1 MNSGTPKSG
10 RISLPLALISVVCF
24 WAALYLP
31 CLGTLPFK
39 NEEGRRT
46 LPAMAMIET
55 GNWIVPSVGGE
66 AYFRKPPLFNWC
78 IALAIQLTG
87 QVNEWSARLPSAV
100 ATLLLALGLFEFTRR
115 WLGTMLAL
123 TAVVM
128 LLVNATM
135 LEKGRQAELEGI
147 MIATYGLAFLAWVHG
162 ELHGERF
169 KHWLLSG
176 LFLGPALL
184 AKGPLPTLLFFYLLV
199 VVRLWRTGRMRELI
213 SSGHIVCLVLTWGP
227 FLIWTAL
234 VFKQAEAQT
243 VSKVWATELSV
254 RIAPGNFFPARYVA
268 SVAKAVANLLPWIL
282 CAPLFWQ
289 TALLARMPETQRS
302 LFVAIR
308 WSMVL
313 GFLLVGCLPGARPRY
328 TAQLVVPLILLLAWT
343 MSCASS
349 SDWWLTVW
357 RRSLQA
363 LTIGAVA
370 AALAA
375 AIWWRNE
382 MGFWLLAPAIVAG
395 AWFMWQRLRESASPP
410 QLGCAT
416 GIVTLLVAAV
426 LWSVLSRVGPTL
438 PNRHVAGA
446 KEILALVP
454 QGQRLVAVRPGWE
467 RILPHL
473 GFRVRYVADWQQL
486 PAERPL
492 HVMVVE
498 EADRLA
504 LQEQSGATRL
514 PLAARPR
521 DSHYEIWRLDAPSIP
536 RSGTP

>member
-184 AKGPLPTLLFFYLLV
+184 TKGPLPTLVFFYLLV
-199 VVRLWRTGRMRELI
+199 GFRLGSTGRMRELL
-213 SSGHIVCLVLTWGP
+213 SSGHIGCLVLTWLP
-227 FLIWTAL
+227 FIVWAVLM
-234 VFKQAEAQT
+234 FRQAEAEA
-243 VSKVWATELSV
+243 VSKVWATELSGRV
-254 RIAPGNFFPARYVA
+254 APGIFSFTRYVA
-268 SVAKAVANLLPWIL
+268 SLAKAVANLLPWVA
-282 CAPLFWQ
+282 CAPLLWQ
-289 TALLARMPETQRS
+289 AALLARMPEAQRL
-302 LFVAIR
+302 LFIAIR
-308 WSMVL
+308 RGTVL
-313 GFLLVGCLPGARPRY
+313 GFLVVAGLPGARPRY
-328 TAQLVVPLILLLAWT
+328 TAQLIVPLVLLVSWAMAYT
-343 MSCASS
+343 TVPA
-349 SDWWLTVW
+349 WWLTVW
-357 RRSLQA
+357 RRILQA

-395 AWFMWQRLRESASPP
+395 AWCMWQRLRESANPP

-416 GIVTLLVAAV
+416 GIMTLLVAAV
-426 LWSVLSRVGPTL
+426 LWSVLSRVGPAF
-438 PNRHVAGA
+438 PSRYQVGA
-446 KEILALVP
+446 REILSLLP
-454 QGQRLVAVRPGWE
+454 DGQRLVAVRPGWE
-467 RILPHL
+467 RVLPHL
-473 GFRVRYVADWQQL
+473 GFRVRYVADWRQL
-486 PAERPL
+486 PPDRPL
-492 HVMVVE
+492 FVMVNQ

-504 LQEQSGATRL
+504 LQAEPGAKPL
-514 PLAARPR
+514 PLAARPA
-521 DSHYEIWRLDAPSIP
+521 DSYYEIWRLDAPDVRQP
-536 RSGTP
+536 TAP